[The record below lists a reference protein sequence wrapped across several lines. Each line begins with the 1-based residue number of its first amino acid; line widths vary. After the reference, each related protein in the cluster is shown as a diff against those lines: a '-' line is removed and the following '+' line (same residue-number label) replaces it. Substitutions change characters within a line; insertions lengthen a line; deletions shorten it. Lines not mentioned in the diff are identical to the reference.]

1 MGEWYWTSW
10 VHIPSDH
17 GKGIVAGEERA
28 SRDVGN
34 GLFPSIDQI
43 GVHLVGQWVGALSTE
58 DSCTGIVSQT
68 DIYSILNTVKPFEFV
83 GANFHGLPVSCRFVV
98 TYFLDSLLRIK
109 KIS

>member
-1 MGEWYWTSW
+1 MGVWYWTSW

-68 DIYSILNTVKPFEFV
+68 DIYQF
-83 GANFHGLPVSCRFVV
+83 
-98 TYFLDSLLRIK
+98 
-109 KIS
+109 